1 LSRHLLAVHS
11 VSPGNPALCLSLSQ
25 PQDVM
30 PGTPTCGPFGENT
43 EYTRAD
49 GTVVNG
55 TRSPYPNTIGTDA
68 VYQNMGNANYN
79 SLQTSLKRTAG
90 RFTFLAS
97 YTYGKSMD
105 WASSIQEQVNPFD
118 FRKEYAIS
126 AFDLKH
132 NFVFSYNYE
141 LPIDKLFRAS
151 NRLTQGWAISGITRY
166 ATGLPVTFQSF
177 GDNALVQVQN
187 NGVNSVSIDL
197 PDYNPSLGSLDV
209 NRNPRNNSLAL
220 NTKLFSPNALGTF
233 GTSSRRFFYGPG
245 IDNYDM
251 ALRKVTRVTEAA
263 SLEFRFETFNTFNH
277 AQFDGANAVDGNIND
292 STFGQILKSQPGRV
306 SQLALKLN
314 F

>member
-1 LSRHLLAVHS
+1 
-11 VSPGNPALCLSLSQ
+11 
-25 PQDVM
+25 
-30 PGTPTCGPFGENT
+30 
-43 EYTRAD
+43 
-49 GTVVNG
+49 
-55 TRSPYPNTIGTDA
+55 
-68 VYQNMGNANYN
+68 MGNANYN
-79 SLQTSLKRTAG
+79 SLQTSLKQTAG

-132 NFVFSYNYE
+132 NFVFSYNYD

-151 NRLTQGWAISGITRY
+151 NRLTQGWAISGITRF

-197 PDYNPSLGSLDV
+197 PDYNPSLGPLDV
-209 NRNPRNNSLAL
+209 NRNPRNNSRAF
-220 NTKLFSPNALGTF
+220 NTNLFSPNALGTF

-245 IDNYDM
+245 INNYDM
-251 ALRKVTRVTEAA
+251 ALRKVTRVTESS

-277 AQFDGANAVDGNIND
+277 AQFDGANSVDGNIND
-292 STFGQILKSQPGRV
+292 PTFGKILKSQPGRV
-306 SQLALKLN
+306 SQVALKLS

>member
-1 LSRHLLAVHS
+1 
-11 VSPGNPALCLSLSQ
+11 
-25 PQDVM
+25 
-30 PGTPTCGPFGENT
+30 
-43 EYTRAD
+43 
-49 GTVVNG
+49 
-55 TRSPYPNTIGTDA
+55 
-68 VYQNMGNANYN
+68 
-79 SLQTSLKRTAG
+79 LQATLKRTAG
-90 RFTFLAS
+90 RLTFLAS

-118 FRKEYAIS
+118 SRKEYAIS

-141 LPIDKLFRAS
+141 LPFEKLFHRS
-151 NRLTQGWAISGITRY
+151 NRFTQGWAISGVTRF

-197 PDYNPSLGSLDV
+197 PDYNPSLGPLYV
-209 NRNPRNNSLAL
+209 NHDPRSNPLAF
-220 NTKLFSPNALGTF
+220 NTRLFSPNALGTF
-233 GTSSRRFFYGPG
+233 GTASRRFFYGPG

-251 ALRKVTRVTEAA
+251 ALRKITRIKESS

-277 AQFDGANAVDGNIND
+277 AQFDGANAVDGNRD
-292 STFGQILKSQPGRV
+292 SATFGQILKSQPGRV
-306 SQLALKLN
+306 AQAALKLN